1 MLETTNNSQNDISKE
16 ELMKR
21 YSSLSQA
28 AMDRGSAQL
37 SKRDFS
43 LLQDSAQVLDTPT
56 LFANYDLQINSRTES
71 SVIETDLSILAINKR
86 IDELKHDNLTS
97 SRSRHY

>member
-1 MLETTNNSQNDISKE
+1 MLETTSNSQHDISKE

-28 AMDRGSAQL
+28 AMERGSAGL

-56 LFANYDLQINSRTES
+56 LFANYDLQINSRLDS

-86 IDELKHDNLTS
+86 IDELKSDNLTS